1 MEKRRKVVM
10 FQSMVSLFIL
20 NKLGKSSEA
29 KKNSIYLIKEKWL
42 LNLDVV
48 KLKLKPF
55 KKLKKKFKN
64 SRLQP
69 KMVQFRTFRINVKK
83 S

>member
-42 LNLDVV
+42 LNLDVA

-64 SRLQP
+64 SRLKP

>member
-1 MEKRRKVVM
+1 MGKITKVVR
-10 FQSMVSLFIL
+10 FQLTVFLCTL
-20 NKLGKSSEA
+20 KTLGMSSEA

-42 LNLDVV
+42 LNLDVA

-64 SRLQP
+64 SRLKP